1 MLKYLQSEGKY
12 NPFDVKQNLFLSSY
26 TVTYMLGKHF
36 NCPPHSWDNLP
47 SERVYMDYIFMQA
60 ATEIEQ
66 KKIEKEQKKSKR
78 YNANSNQNKGRPIRT
93 TSDSANLED
102 FFDRTNANL
111 SDG

>member
-1 MLKYLQSEGKY
+1 LLKFLETEGKH
-12 NPFDVKQNLFLSSY
+12 NPFDKKQSLILSSY
-26 TVTYMLGKHF
+26 TVTYLLGKHF
-36 NCPPHSWDNLP
+36 SCPPHSWDNMP
-47 SERVYMDYIFMQA
+47 PDRVYLDYIFMQSA
-60 ATEIEQ
+60 LKIEQ
-66 KKIEKEQKKSKR
+66 NNEKKQQRNNKR

>member
-1 MLKYLQSEGKY
+1 
-12 NPFDVKQNLFLSSY
+12 
-26 TVTYMLGKHF
+26 MLGKHF
-36 NCPPHSWDNLP
+36 SCPPHSWDNLP
-47 SERVYMDYIFMQA
+47 TNRVYLDYIFMQSA
-60 ATEIEQ
+60 QELQRKEE
-66 KKIEKEQKKSKR
+66 EKESRKAKR